1 MFRKTKRIEKSLCHF
16 LTRQSMAKT
25 RPSMAKTRPIHAPLP
40 SRHTTSTPHRFSRL
54 RPHPWIRWGCMAHMA
69 LYGLCCRCSKVP
81 FWPKVRIFGPQA
93 GIPDDSVASA
103 PAPTTAP
110 IPAPTSAPAPT
121 PAPTPAP
128 SPAPSPSLNLDF
140 DRNLSLNLNRQPL
153 TLTINT

>member
-1 MFRKTKRIEKSLCHF
+1 MRIGIVWPVAGAEGNTFPVLKV
-16 LTRQSMAKT
+16 
-25 RPSMAKTRPIHAPLP
+25 APEMLP
-40 SRHTTSTPHRFSRL
+40 GDRF
-54 RPHPWIRWGCMAHMA
+54 HKGKW
-69 LYGLCCRCSKVP
+69 SKVP

-93 GIPDDSVASA
+93 GIPEDSVASA

-128 SPAPSPSLNLDF
+128 SPAPSLSLNLDF

-153 TLTINT
+153 TITINT